1 MKLLQKPVSEAKY
14 IGVITWAQL
23 SATTTVLCAELELVI
38 VGALDMYDY
47 FKRIMQILAEN
58 AFGEFPRPIKGQA
71 VGGLKLRC
79 TDVSA
84 ILTDPKY
91 KFSKVEGFPHILG
104 DRDVQQNTE
113 LIKTAIA
120 LSKMGYLSKEE
131 IKHALDLY
139 EQHTTRF

>member
-1 MKLLQKPVSEAKY
+1 MTKRKQQDCLHRVKLLQKPVSEAKY
-14 IGVITWAQL
+14 IGVITWGQL
-23 SATTTVLCAELELVI
+23 SATAAILCAELELVI

-47 FKRIMQILAEN
+47 FKRIMQILVEN

-104 DRDVQQNTE
+104 DRDVQ
-113 LIKTAIA
+113 
-120 LSKMGYLSKEE
+120 
-131 IKHALDLY
+131 
-139 EQHTTRF
+139 